1 MAAIDKRHS
10 GHFITDTGKRTASL
24 GKESSNG
31 WNQMFHEASALPNFC
46 SDLGYLVNLY
56 ECNAPMFR
64 HAIRCDHFNTDLSDN
79 ETCCEYDG
87 ATQMTGSK
95 KHLWRN
101 RWKMPYHATIVQQQ
115 NVYQVA
121 EEVCLD
127 GRSRRNDS
135 NLKEKNSMLNSSSN
149 NGRGETVQS
158 ARYNEP
164 KKYKYFREMIETS
177 CDLVNWR
184 LQEKPCVISSYDPCI
199 ICATISDGDKPMDC
213 RFYNRMLRDRNNP
226 KLCRHLL
233 ISDIEKI
240 KSSFIMDEVNVCVE
254 QFIDEKFTT
263 GKPKEKA
270 EAAQMAAYVLQCVYS
285 NYEKVLQREEEAISG
300 FCESEAYYNHAFGAK
315 QVCDSC
321 RFAILNAHFC
331 CRICGSELCIMC
343 YKELGEK
350 DIFRDTLCR
359 SMEQLERYGIKK
371 SGASCNGNHGRGYN
385 MKLFQEKKCY
395 CPRFSPLSKFPIETI
410 CVIEDQARILECFHF
425 GFLLDAYARFKAQLT
440 AHNPIIVENVN
451 RHPRYRRS
459 LWTQEAFE
467 KIVACDRSLRIL
479 DTRDFSTVM
488 IHDKPCSLKMFW
500 SKFGLKRNVNDNY
513 MKIKDFPESKL
524 FSSIAPEQYINLYEV
539 MPFLDY
545 THVNREESGRGR
557 LNLLNL
563 FNDKRERPDPGP
575 KVYIC
580 FGLYNAPH
588 LASTPLHL
596 DVSDAV
602 NFYLVEQRLDAEGFR
617 GYHRERALREP
628 EKAGAIWK
636 IFHPNDNMKI
646 RAAIEEEEW
655 KGDVIHNQDVVVTR
669 EMMDF
674 FKERGIECRMFVQ
687 NEGDVVFIPSG
698 AAHQVQNINSCIKI
712 AEDFVAPEG
721 IDYTVTVTDELRF
734 LRAKDDLVQVDKLL
748 HLACAAA
755 AAVLQNNEP
764 GLTTSSLPQ

>member
-31 WNQMFHEASALPNFC
+31 W
-46 SDLGYLVNLY
+46 
-56 ECNAPMFR
+56 
-64 HAIRCDHFNTDLSDN
+64 
-79 ETCCEYDG
+79 
-87 ATQMTGSK
+87 
-95 KHLWRN
+95 
-101 RWKMPYHATIVQQQ
+101 
-115 NVYQVA
+115 
-121 EEVCLD
+121 
-127 GRSRRNDS
+127 RSRRNDS

-350 DIFRDTLCR
+350 DFYPPNWLKSFPCLYGHIHDATMFHLGSFLPSFDIFRDTLCR

-410 CVIEDQARILECFHF
+410 CVIEDQ
-425 GFLLDAYARFKAQLT
+425 FLLDAYARFKAQLT

-602 NFYLVEQRLDAEGFR
+602 NFLPCVKAPDEMSRQEVRSIVEQRLDAEGFR

-646 RAAIEEEEW
+646 RAAIEEWKKMKGEEW

>member
-1 MAAIDKRHS
+1 MAAVGKRHP
-10 GHFITDTGKRTASL
+10 GYFTTNTGESTASL
-24 GKESSNG
+24 EGQSSNN
-31 WNQMFHEASALPNFC
+31 WNIKSDSAISPKRSRTAVDRF
-46 SDLGYLVNLY
+46 
-56 ECNAPMFR
+56 E
-64 HAIRCDHFNTDLSDN
+64 TDSFDN
-79 ETCCEYDG
+79 ETCCENDG
-87 ATQMTGSK
+87 SIQTTGNK
-95 KHLWRN
+95 GDKYGEIIGKRLI
-101 RWKMPYHATIVQQQ
+101 MPHNYNA
-115 NVYQVA
+115 
-121 EEVCLD
+121 
-127 GRSRRNDS
+127 
-135 NLKEKNSMLNSSSN
+135 
-149 NGRGETVQS
+149 RGETVQFS
-158 ARYNEP
+158 RYNEP
-164 KKYKYFREMIETS
+164 KRYKYFREMIEAS

-184 LQEKPCVISSYDPCI
+184 LQEKPCAISSYDPCI
-199 ICATISDGDKPMDC
+199 ICATIPDKDKAMDC

-240 KSSFIMDEVNVCVE
+240 KSSFLLDEVDVRME

-285 NYEKVLQREEEAISG
+285 NYEKVVHREEEAISG
-300 FCESEAYYNHAFGAK
+300 FCEREAYYNHAFGAK

-321 RFAILNAHFC
+321 QFAILNAHFC
-331 CRICGSELCIMC
+331 CRICGSELCTMC
-343 YKELGEK
+343 YKELDGRDSFPPNWLK
-350 DIFRDTLCR
+350 SLPCLNGHVHDATMFHLGSFLPSFDIFRDTLCW
-359 SMEQLERYGIKK
+359 SMGQLERYGIKK

-385 MKLFQEKKCY
+385 MKLFQE
-395 CPRFSPLSKFPIETI
+395 
-410 CVIEDQARILECFHF
+410 
-425 GFLLDAYARFKAQLT
+425 FLLDAYARFKAQLT

-467 KIVACDRSLRIL
+467 KIVACDRNLCIL
-479 DTRDFSTVM
+479 NSGDFSPVM
-488 IHDKPCSLKMFW
+488 IRDRPCSLKMFW
-500 SKFGLKRNVNDNY
+500 SKFGLKRDINDCY

-524 FSSIAPEQYINLYEV
+524 FSNIAPEQYVNLYEI

-545 THVNREESGRGR
+545 THINREESGRGR

-602 NFYLVEQRLDAEGFR
+602 NFLPFVKAPVEMSRQEVRDIVEQRLNAEGFR
-617 GYHRERALREP
+617 GYHKERALREP

-646 RAAIEEEEW
+646 RAAIEEWKEMKGEEW

-674 FKERGIECRMFVQ
+674 FEERGIECRMFVQ

-698 AAHQVQNINSCIKI
+698 AAHQVQNIHSCIKI

-721 IDYTVTVTDELRF
+721 IECTVTVTDELRF

-748 HLACAAA
+748 HLACAAS
-755 AAVLQNNEP
+755 AAVLQNSEP
-764 GLTTSSLPQ
+764 GLATSSLPQ

>member
-1 MAAIDKRHS
+1 MEARAMAAVGKRHP
-10 GHFITDTGKRTASL
+10 GYFTTNTGESTASL
-24 GKESSNG
+24 EGQSSNN
-31 WNQMFHEASALPNFC
+31 WNIKSDSAISPKRSRTAVDRF
-46 SDLGYLVNLY
+46 
-56 ECNAPMFR
+56 E
-64 HAIRCDHFNTDLSDN
+64 TDSFDN
-79 ETCCEYDG
+79 ETCCENDG
-87 ATQMTGSK
+87 SIQTTGNK
-95 KHLWRN
+95 GDKYGEIIGKRLI
-101 RWKMPYHATIVQQQ
+101 MPHRLRHV
-115 NVYQVA
+115 
-121 EEVCLD
+121 
-127 GRSRRNDS
+127 GP
-135 NLKEKNSMLNSSSN
+135 NLKEKTSMKNTSN
-149 NGRGETVQS
+149 YNARGETVQFS
-158 ARYNEP
+158 RYNEP
-164 KKYKYFREMIETS
+164 KRYKYFREMIEAS

-184 LQEKPCVISSYDPCI
+184 LQEKPCAISSYDPCI
-199 ICATISDGDKPMDC
+199 ICATIPDKDKAMDC

-240 KSSFIMDEVNVCVE
+240 KSSFLLDEVDVRME

-285 NYEKVLQREEEAISG
+285 NYEKVVHREEEAISG
-300 FCESEAYYNHAFGAK
+300 FCEREAYYNHAFGAK

-321 RFAILNAHFC
+321 QFAILNAHFC
-331 CRICGSELCIMC
+331 CRICGSELCTMC
-343 YKELGEK
+343 YKELDGRDSFPPNWLK
-350 DIFRDTLCR
+350 SLPCLNGHVHDATMFHLGSFLPSFDIFRDTLCW
-359 SMEQLERYGIKK
+359 SMGQLERYGIKK

-385 MKLFQEKKCY
+385 MKLFQE
-395 CPRFSPLSKFPIETI
+395 
-410 CVIEDQARILECFHF
+410 
-425 GFLLDAYARFKAQLT
+425 FLLDAYARFKAQLT

-467 KIVACDRSLRIL
+467 KIVACDRNLCIL
-479 DTRDFSTVM
+479 NSGDFSPVM
-488 IHDKPCSLKMFW
+488 IRDRPCSLKMFW
-500 SKFGLKRNVNDNY
+500 SKFGLKRDINDCY

-524 FSSIAPEQYINLYEV
+524 FSNIAPEQYVNLYEI

-545 THVNREESGRGR
+545 THINREESGRGR

-602 NFYLVEQRLDAEGFR
+602 NFLPFVKAPVEMSRQEVRDIVEQRLNAEGFR
-617 GYHRERALREP
+617 GYHKERALREP

-646 RAAIEEEEW
+646 RAAIEEWKEMKGEEW

-674 FKERGIECRMFVQ
+674 FEERGIECRMFVQ

-698 AAHQVQNINSCIKI
+698 AAHQVQNIHSCIKI

-721 IDYTVTVTDELRF
+721 IECTVTVTDELRF

-748 HLACAAA
+748 HLACAAS
-755 AAVLQNNEP
+755 AAVLQNSEP
-764 GLTTSSLPQ
+764 GLATSSLPQ